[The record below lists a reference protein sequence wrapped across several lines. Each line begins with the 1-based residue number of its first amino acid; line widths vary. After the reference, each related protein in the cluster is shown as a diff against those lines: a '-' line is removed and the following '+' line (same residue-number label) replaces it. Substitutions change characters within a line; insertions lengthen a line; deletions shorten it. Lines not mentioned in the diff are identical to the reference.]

1 MRSFIAGIEETFEE
15 NVNNSDN
22 GDVMISN
29 YRLNE
34 HINELVDLRQ
44 VINEKINKKEI
55 FYSFELFPIKEPKD
69 IFKRFFA
76 EMDKYSPV
84 FYALTWNTKSAT
96 NFYLPLN
103 IVKQFPPNTL
113 LHVAAKG
120 LKRCNVEA
128 ILKTAYN
135 LGIRN
140 IFALLGDSILEDG
153 DFPHAIDLVK
163 FIRSHYGKEFS
174 ICVAGYPNMHP
185 LSPSK
190 DLDLFYLKAKVD
202 AGADFIITQIFFE
215 SNTFINFVNDCR
227 NIGITVPIIPG
238 IFPILE
244 YESLKRMTNICQLN
258 IPNNILNHLETIK
271 DNDEEVKEFG
281 IELTINLIKD
291 IIECQASYGFHFFT
305 LNKIPM
311 IQNLCNRLNL
321 IY

>member
-15 NVNNSDN
+15 NVNNNDN
-22 GDVMISN
+22 GELMISN

-34 HINELVDLRQ
+34 HINESVDLRK
-44 VINEKINKKEI
+44 VINEKIHKKEI
-55 FYSFELFPIKEPKD
+55 FYSFEFFPIKEPKD
-69 IFKRFFA
+69 IFER
-76 EMDKYSPV
+76 
-84 FYALTWNTKSAT
+84 SAT

-128 ILKTAYN
+128 ILKKAYN

-140 IFALLGDSILEDG
+140 IFALLGDSILEKDG

-215 SNTFINFVNDCR
+215 SNTFISFVNDCR

-244 YESLKRMTNICQLN
+244 YKSLKRMTNICQLN

-271 DNDEEVKEFG
+271 DNDEEFKDFG